1 MNRIHVPVNLN
12 QKIYKRGET
21 MQDYE
26 TKSKKQIISFLALC
40 TPQDVEFI
48 DLPRDQL
55 TVDDYAWMF
64 AITMT
69 LDFRTVAIRVIGKAE
84 QDGCVEQVIER
95 IKSLHK
101 NGSTAK
107 QSVIDFLKN
116 IPLTD
121 AKLQSYIQ
129 TMLNQLHRIDGKT
142 YKFMTPL

>member
-1 MNRIHVPVNLN
+1 
-12 QKIYKRGET
+12 

-107 QSVIDFLKN
+107 QWVIDFLKN